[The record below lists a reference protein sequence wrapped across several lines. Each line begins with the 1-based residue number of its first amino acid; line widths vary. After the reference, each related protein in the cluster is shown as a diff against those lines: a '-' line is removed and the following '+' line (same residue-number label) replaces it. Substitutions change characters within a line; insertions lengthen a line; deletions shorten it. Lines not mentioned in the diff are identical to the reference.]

1 MVQTPQV
8 LLDAQ
13 HTTDLRKETG
23 LERKLIVLSLQILT
37 RLQEIADSNK
47 FSVLRGREIVTKKVA
62 EVLET
67 GLSPLVIAEI

>member
-1 MVQTPQV
+1 MIQTPQV

-67 GLSPLVIAEI
+67 GLSSLVIAEI